1 MSSPSQNQSNASSEK
16 DNPPIQNDLSNMPET
31 NPLLKSSSEDPKKDS
46 LPKKDDDSSLSK
58 DESQQETQ
66 AELSEVETGNT
77 NQPDFDEIINF
88 DHFFHNYRVAKASPN
103 KESLDSA
110 SFSLLKTNIFI
121 YSGDVIDFKT
131 MTKNLSN
138 TEAIKSIRQKINSYR
153 NEEIQKKKDFI
164 ENMPFYI
171 RTIGF
176 KETVEYIIPIIS
188 DLSREKELITSRFF
202 EIFKKIVD
210 EILKFGDKAYFILK
224 DYLVKVISEF
234 LVPNNPSMENIYH
247 KNQNMIKS
255 ISDGLVYLSKHIKN
269 EDKGESVLAIVIKMA
284 QDDDNELKR
293 VASMSLFGA
302 LTPYVDKDFVN
313 LFIIPQVKSFADDPS
328 GNVRKEVANQLC
340 NIANNVS
347 KEIFKRQILPVY
359 QKLSK
364 DTLWFVKKVAVEILP
379 KLTKICDSDIVL
391 KNIIPI
397 FKNLANEE
405 KIEVKISL
413 VETLG
418 EFIALLDKKES
429 NNFTE
434 LLDFYIKTVQKFSE
448 KSKKEYKTV
457 LQKCSFNFPAMLDF
471 FGKETWPQL
480 KPCFITMANDKE
492 EKVKLPLA
500 AAIGD
505 IANIIGGDLTEED
518 LIEYVDKF
526 FKNSAQNSDIK
537 IKILQNL
544 PKIIKI
550 MPSSNK
556 KNAYLEFIK
565 FMIVNKDTKWRRR
578 MEFAKIIGKFND
590 CFPENIIY
598 RRVFPIA
605 INFCFDDISQVRFCS
620 SKHNSKIILQLLS
633 GKDEYKNKTLTIIKS
648 FAQSINYKYRQL
660 FINMCTHLFENE
672 KIFNECIAQLLID
685 LAYDKV
691 PNVKI
696 ILARLI
702 YKLLTKEK
710 YKNLKNNDTIKK
722 IVKILKNDK
731 NKEVVDYINKIKN
744 FNYDELNNIEIDLEK
759 NVNYKFKDN
768 MTFVSKEFGIT
779 RNVPLNNIFKE
790 SKFGNGD
797 TNEIKDNIDDKK
809 EENKNKENEKDNN
822 EEIKKEEKMEEMKD
836 LAEDTSKKEE
846 KTKEEKKEEEHKED
860 INKENKKEEE
870 HKEEEKKEEEH
881 KEESIDNNTNKE

>member
-1 MSSPSQNQSNASSEK
+1 MSSPSQTNSNTSSINIP
-16 DNPPIQNDLSNMPET
+16 NPPIQNDLSNTQET
-31 NPLLKSSSEDPKKDS
+31 NPLLKSSQEDPKKDS
-46 LPKKDDDSSLSK
+46 LPKQDDVSSISSISKDD
-58 DESQQETQ
+58 SQQETQ
-66 AELSEVETGNT
+66 AELSEIETGVT

-88 DHFFHNYRVAKASPN
+88 DHTFHNYRLAKALPT
-103 KESLDSA
+103 KDSLDSA

-131 MTKNLSN
+131 MTRNLSN

-188 DLSREKELITSRFF
+188 DLSREKEIITSRFF

-234 LVPNNPSMENIYH
+234 LLPNNPSMENLYH
-247 KNQNMIKS
+247 KNQAMIKS
-255 ISDGLVYLSKHIKN
+255 ISDGLVYLSKHIKT

-313 LFIIPQVKSFADDPS
+313 LFILPQVKSFADDPS

-340 NIANNVS
+340 YIANNVS
-347 KEIFKRQILPVY
+347 KEIFKKQILPVY

-379 KLTKICDSDIVL
+379 RLTKICDSDIVL

-418 EFIALLDKKES
+418 EFIALLNKKES
-429 NNFTE
+429 SNFSE

-448 KSKKEYKTV
+448 KTKKEYKNV

-471 FGKETWPQL
+471 FGKESWSQL

-500 AAIGD
+500 SAIGD

-526 FKNSAQNSDIK
+526 FKNSSPNSELK

-550 MPSSNK
+550 MHSNNK
-556 KNAYLEFIK
+556 KNSYLEFIK
-565 FMIVNKDTKWRRR
+565 YMIVNKDTKWRRR

-590 CFPENIIY
+590 CFPENVVY

-633 GKDEYKNKTLTIIKS
+633 GKDEYKNKTLIIIKS

-696 ILARLI
+696 ILARLML
-702 YKLLTKEK
+702 KLFTKEK
-710 YKNLKNNDTIKK
+710 YKNLANNDTVKK

-744 FNYDELNNIEIDLEK
+744 FNFDELNNIEIELEK

-768 MTFVSKEFGIT
+768 MNFVSKEFGIT

-797 TNEIKDNIDDKK
+797 GNEMKDKIEEKK
-809 EENKNKENEKDNN
+809 EEDNKKEDNKNVQ
-822 EEIKKEEKMEEMKD
+822 
-836 LAEDTSKKEE
+836 
-846 KTKEEKKEEEHKED
+846 KEEEHKED
-860 INKENKKEEE
+860 NNKEEKNEEE
-870 HKEEEKKEEEH
+870 HKD
-881 KEESIDNNTNKE
+881 ESNDSNTNNKE

>member
-1 MSSPSQNQSNASSEK
+1 MSSPSKNQSNASSEK

-744 FNYDELNNIEIDLEK
+744 FNFDELNNIEIDLEK

-768 MTFVSKEFGIT
+768 MNFVSKEFGIT
-779 RNVPLNNIFKE
+779 KNVPLNNIFKE

-797 TNEIKDNIDDKK
+797 TNEIKDKVEEKK
-809 EENKNKENEKDNN
+809 EEHKDKG
-822 EEIKKEEKMEEMKD
+822 EEKKESEEQKSKD
-836 LAEDTSKKEE
+836 IEDTSKKEE
-846 KTKEEKKEEEHKED
+846 NNKEEKKEEENKKEDNKNVQKEEEHKEDNNKEEKKEEEHKDESND
-860 INKENKKEEE
+860 SNTNNKE
-870 HKEEEKKEEEH
+870 
-881 KEESIDNNTNKE
+881 

>member
-1 MSSPSQNQSNASSEK
+1 M
-16 DNPPIQNDLSNMPET
+16 
-31 NPLLKSSSEDPKKDS
+31 
-46 LPKKDDDSSLSK
+46 
-58 DESQQETQ
+58 
-66 AELSEVETGNT
+66 
-77 NQPDFDEIINF
+77 
-88 DHFFHNYRVAKASPN
+88 
-103 KESLDSA
+103 
-110 SFSLLKTNIFI
+110 
-121 YSGDVIDFKT
+121 
-131 MTKNLSN
+131 
-138 TEAIKSIRQKINSYR
+138 
-153 NEEIQKKKDFI
+153 
-164 ENMPFYI
+164 
-171 RTIGF
+171 
-176 KETVEYIIPIIS
+176 
-188 DLSREKELITSRFF
+188 
-202 EIFKKIVD
+202 
-210 EILKFGDKAYFILK
+210 
-224 DYLVKVISEF
+224 
-234 LVPNNPSMENIYH
+234 
-247 KNQNMIKS
+247 
-255 ISDGLVYLSKHIKN
+255 
-269 EDKGESVLAIVIKMA
+269 
-284 QDDDNELKR
+284 
-293 VASMSLFGA
+293 
-302 LTPYVDKDFVN
+302 
-313 LFIIPQVKSFADDPS
+313 
-328 GNVRKEVANQLC
+328 
-340 NIANNVS
+340 
-347 KEIFKRQILPVY
+347 
-359 QKLSK
+359 
-364 DTLWFVKKVAVEILP
+364 
-379 KLTKICDSDIVL
+379 L

-620 SKHNSKIILQLLS
+620 SKHNSRIILQLLS

-768 MTFVSKEFGIT
+768 MNFVSKEFGIT
-779 RNVPLNNIFKE
+779 KNVPLNNIFKE

-797 TNEIKDNIDDKK
+797 TNEIKDKVEEKK
-809 EENKNKENEKDNN
+809 EEHKDKV
-822 EEIKKEEKMEEMKD
+822 EEKKESEEHKSKD
-836 LAEDTSKKEE
+836 IEDTSKKEE
-846 KTKEEKKEEEHKED
+846 NNKEAKKEEENKKEDNKNVQKEEEHKEDNNKEEKKEEEHKD
-860 INKENKKEEE
+860 
-870 HKEEEKKEEEH
+870 
-881 KEESIDNNTNKE
+881 ESNDNNTNNKE

>member
-1 MSSPSQNQSNASSEK
+1 MSSPSPNKSNRTSYINPSPLLK
-16 DNPPIQNDLSNMPET
+16 DLAKNPEA
-31 NPLLKSSSEDPKKDS
+31 NPLLKSSKEDPKKDP
-46 LPKKDDDSSLSK
+46 LPKKEEDSSSSK
-58 DESQQETQ
+58 EESQQETQ
-66 AELSEVETGNT
+66 AELSEVETGVT

-88 DHFFHNYRVAKASPN
+88 DHTFHNYRLAKASPN

-121 YSGDVIDFKT
+121 YTGDVIDFKT

-138 TEAIKSIRQKINSYR
+138 SEAMKAIRQKINSYR
-153 NEEIQKKKDFI
+153 NEDVQKKKDFI
-164 ENMPFYI
+164 ENIPYYI

-188 DLSREKELITSRFF
+188 DLSREKELVTSKFF

-234 LVPNNPSMENIYH
+234 LVPNNPSMENLYQ

-255 ISDGLVYLSKHIKN
+255 ISEGLVYLSKHIKN

-284 QDDDNELKR
+284 QDDANELKR
-293 VASMSLFGA
+293 VSSMSLFGA

-313 LFIIPQVKSFADDPS
+313 LFIIPQVKSFADDPF

-379 KLTKICDSDIVL
+379 QLTKICDSDIVL

-429 NNFTE
+429 KNFSE

-448 KSKKEYKTV
+448 KSKKEYKNV

-471 FGKETWPQL
+471 FGKETWSQL

-500 AAIGD
+500 SAIGD
-505 IANIIGGDLTEED
+505 IANIIGGDLIEED

-526 FKNSAQNSDIK
+526 FKASPQNSELK

-550 MPSSNK
+550 MHSNNK
-556 KNAYLEFIK
+556 KNTYLEFIK
-565 FMIVNKDTKWRRR
+565 YMIVSKDIKWRRR

-633 GKDEYKNKTLTIIKS
+633 GKDEYKNKTFTIIRS

-672 KIFNECIAQLLID
+672 KIFNECISNLLID

-702 YKLLTKEK
+702 HKLLTKEK
-710 YKNLKNNDTIKK
+710 YKNLASNDTIKK
-722 IVKILKNDK
+722 IMKILKNDK
-731 NKEVVDYINKIKN
+731 NKEVVDYIMTIKN
-744 FNYDELNNIEIDLEK
+744 FNFDELNNFEIELEK

-768 MTFVSKEFGIT
+768 MNFVSKEFGIT

-797 TNEIKDNIDDKK
+797 TNEIKDKINEKK
-809 EENKNKENEKDNN
+809 EEHKTKEEEKKEYEEENDEENEK
-822 EEIKKEEKMEEMKD
+822 EEIMEEMKD
-836 LAEDTSKKEE
+836 IIDDTSKKEE
-846 KTKEEKKEEEHKED
+846 NNKEEKKEEEHKED
-860 INKENKKEEE
+860 NNK
-870 HKEEEKKEEEH
+870 EEKKEEEH
-881 KEESIDNNTNKE
+881 NEELKDNNTKKE

>member
-1 MSSPSQNQSNASSEK
+1 M
-16 DNPPIQNDLSNMPET
+16 
-31 NPLLKSSSEDPKKDS
+31 
-46 LPKKDDDSSLSK
+46 
-58 DESQQETQ
+58 
-66 AELSEVETGNT
+66 
-77 NQPDFDEIINF
+77 
-88 DHFFHNYRVAKASPN
+88 
-103 KESLDSA
+103 
-110 SFSLLKTNIFI
+110 
-121 YSGDVIDFKT
+121 
-131 MTKNLSN
+131 
-138 TEAIKSIRQKINSYR
+138 
-153 NEEIQKKKDFI
+153 
-164 ENMPFYI
+164 
-171 RTIGF
+171 
-176 KETVEYIIPIIS
+176 
-188 DLSREKELITSRFF
+188 
-202 EIFKKIVD
+202 
-210 EILKFGDKAYFILK
+210 
-224 DYLVKVISEF
+224 
-234 LVPNNPSMENIYH
+234 
-247 KNQNMIKS
+247 
-255 ISDGLVYLSKHIKN
+255 
-269 EDKGESVLAIVIKMA
+269 
-284 QDDDNELKR
+284 
-293 VASMSLFGA
+293 
-302 LTPYVDKDFVN
+302 
-313 LFIIPQVKSFADDPS
+313 

-418 EFIALLDKKES
+418 EFIALLDKNES

-768 MTFVSKEFGIT
+768 MNFVSKEFGIT
-779 RNVPLNNIFKE
+779 KNVPLNNIFKE

-797 TNEIKDNIDDKK
+797 TNEIKDKVEEKK
-809 EENKNKENEKDNN
+809 EEHKDKV
-822 EEIKKEEKMEEMKD
+822 EEKKESEEQKSKD
-836 LAEDTSKKEE
+836 IEDTSKKEE
-846 KTKEEKKEEEHKED
+846 NNKEEKKEEENKEEDNKNVQKEEEHKEDNNKEEKKEEEHKD
-860 INKENKKEEE
+860 
-870 HKEEEKKEEEH
+870 
-881 KEESIDNNTNKE
+881 ESNDNNTNNKE

>member
-1 MSSPSQNQSNASSEK
+1 MSSSEQNKTSTSSEK
-16 DNPPIQNDLSNMPET
+16 PSDQKDVANIPET
-31 NPLLKSSSEDPKKDS
+31 TAQSKSAEDESKKDIIPKKE
-46 LPKKDDDSSLSK
+46 DDSSSK
-58 DESQQETQ
+58 DETHHETQ
-66 AELSEVETGNT
+66 AELSEIETGGT

-88 DHFFHNYRVAKASPN
+88 DHTFHNYRLAKVLPN
-103 KESLDSA
+103 KESLDLA

-121 YSGDVIDFKT
+121 YSGDDIDFKT
-131 MTKNLSN
+131 MTTNLSN
-138 TEAIKSIRQKINSYR
+138 SEAIKTIRQRINSYR
-153 NEEIQKKKDFI
+153 SQEVQKKKEFI

-171 RTIGF
+171 KTIGF
-176 KETVEYIIPIIS
+176 KDTVEFIIPIIS
-188 DLSREKELITSRFF
+188 DLSREKELVTSRFF
-202 EIFKKIVD
+202 ELFQKIVD
-210 EILKFGDKAYFILK
+210 EILKFGDKGYFILK
-224 DYLVKVISEF
+224 DYLVKLISEF
-234 LVPNNPSMENIYH
+234 LVPNTPSGENLYH

-340 NIANNVS
+340 NIASNVS
-347 KEIFKRQILPVY
+347 KDIFKRQILPVY

-364 DTLWFVKKVAVEILP
+364 DTLWFVKKVAVDILP

-391 KNIIPI
+391 KSIMPI

-429 NNFTE
+429 NNFSE

-448 KSKKEYKTV
+448 KSKKEYKNV
-457 LQKCSFNFPAMLDF
+457 LQKCAFNFPAMIDF

-492 EKVKLPLA
+492 ERVKLPLA
-500 AAIGD
+500 ASIGD
-505 IANIIGGDLTEED
+505 IANIIEGDLTEED

-526 FKNSAQNSDIK
+526 FKNSGPNSDLK
-537 IKILQNL
+537 LKILQNL
-544 PKIIKI
+544 PKILKI
-550 MPSSNK
+550 MHSTNK
-556 KNAYLEFIK
+556 KNSYLEFIK
-565 FMIVNKDTKWRRR
+565 YMIVNKDTKWRRR

-620 SKHNSKIILQLLS
+620 SKHNSRIILQLLS
-633 GKDEYKNKTLTIIKS
+633 GKEEYKNKTLTIIKS

-672 KIFNECIAQLLID
+672 KIFKECISQLLID

-702 YKLLTKEK
+702 HKLLTKEK
-710 YKNLKNNDTIKK
+710 YKNLAGNDTVKK

-731 NKEVVDYINKIKN
+731 NKEVLDYISKIKN
-744 FNYDELNNIEIDLEK
+744 FNFDELNNIDIELEK

-768 MTFVSKEFGIT
+768 MDFVSKEFGIT

-790 SKFGNGD
+790 SKFGIGD
-797 TNEIKDNIDDKK
+797 KNEIIDKK
-809 EENKNKENEKDNN
+809 EEEQN
-822 EEIKKEEKMEEMKD
+822 EEPEEEEKMEEMKEMKDIVEDVSKKEEEKNEELEKEEKMEEMKD
-836 LAEDTSKKEE
+836 IIEDISK
-846 KTKEEKKEEEHKED
+846 KEEKKEEEHKD
-860 INKENKKEEE
+860 KSNNKE
-870 HKEEEKKEEEH
+870 
-881 KEESIDNNTNKE
+881 